1 MRRRR
6 VVNVR
11 EVLDSIDERRP
22 WQVVELIVEVFG
34 DLESHSIRDVVR
46 LSQTEHVTNKLSSCS
61 HRQLLHG
68 LQFSG

>member
-6 VVNVR
+6 VVDVR

-46 LSQTEHVTNKLSSCS
+46 LSQTEHVAD
-61 HRQLLHG
+61 
-68 LQFSG
+68 